1 MENWNIS
8 TELPPQA
15 QSGAW
20 GSTKAHPLRQTG
32 TCTYPEAR
40 WRVTL
45 DLGSSSSW
53 GICFLLP
60 WKKENGGNSGKKIIK
75 TVKRQDQYRGN
86 TDTVCSWSSRHG
98 CRAVQPK
105 FPDLE
110 FVKEQ
115 DQTVWSTPVRNVLL
129 KVNAFISVKSKNSNN
144 EPCFKS
150 SVGKHL

>member
-1 MENWNIS
+1 MRHGE
-8 TELPPQA
+8 ELQWTW
-15 QSGAW
+15 GA
-20 GSTKAHPLRQTG
+20 
-32 TCTYPEAR
+32 
-40 WRVTL
+40 
-45 DLGSSSSW
+45 
-53 GICFLLP
+53 LLP
-60 WKKENGGNSGKKIIK
+60 GNLLPSALEKGKLQRKQWKKIIK

-86 TDTVCSWSSRHG
+86 IDTVCSWSSRHG

-144 EPCFKS
+144 EPCFKG